1 MIRGKTAEAVRMI
14 RGKTAVGRRVFAGLL
29 PELRGRAFMV
39 AGIEDINL
47 LERLRDRIGD
57 LPDGGDWDEIKKEIA
72 QDLTPFFVDPEAGG
86 EEMGKQIAEADR
98 RAELLVRT
106 HGFQAYAATRYR
118 EQMENRDIQPFWQY
132 KAFGDGRV
140 RDTHRALDGLVFPAG
155 HPFWDDHYPPWEW
168 GCRCIVIGLSP
179 EAVEEI
185 RKEDEGKAPDQ
196 QRVIEGEFLKAV
208 EERKSLPRGPNE
220 VIDLRSPVDKAAD
233 AQGKNM
239 AYRWNPGELKLD
251 LDQIKQRYSPSVWAE
266 FESFA
271 KATDV
276 GDGRSVWEWA
286 QPERA
291 PTSAQKE
298 AMRKAALAWVKAQA
312 AEEAKGKAKSVTMD
326 EVREKFKK
334 AGVANVEL
342 VQPAG
347 KVRWGSKMSLKK
359 AAAHAETILGHYTSL
374 TERFPNMPKSMDTFL
389 AVSGKRGRAHIDG
402 PKPFL
407 STKTQEWTAQK
418 WAPLEDWEKRNG
430 RRWCA
435 ERKGTQVDDN
445 FRHEYAHTLSTPEVV
460 DSWTRIH
467 LKLGVEWFGKNV
479 SEYATTDRFESLA
492 ESFCIC
498 TRTDFVRGSLNA
510 EVEEFIFKTMLRET

>member
-1 MIRGKTAEAVRMI
+1 MI

-57 LPDGGDWDEIKKEIA
+57 LPEGGDWDEIKKDIA
-72 QDLTPFFVDPEAGG
+72 GDLTPFFVDPESGG
-86 EEMGKQIAEADR
+86 EDMAKQIAEADR

-220 VIDLRSPVDKAAD
+220 VIDLRSPVDKA
-233 AQGKNM
+233 M
-239 AYRWNPGELKLD
+239 AYRWNPGELRLD

-266 FESFA
+266 FEAFA

-286 QPERA
+286 TDDTAERTKRVLRLVRAGTVEADRAVRSLVGYGVEEPEARRLVDA
-291 PTSAQKE
+291 ERE
-298 AMRKAALAWVKAQA
+298 AFVKAQGETGA
-312 AEEAKGKAKSVTMD
+312 SKPRKKS
-326 EVREKFKK
+326 
-334 AGVANVEL
+334 
-342 VQPAG
+342 
-347 KVRWGSKMSLKK
+347 
-359 AAAHAETILGHYTSL
+359 
-374 TERFPNMPKSMDTFL
+374 
-389 AVSGKRGRAHIDG
+389 
-402 PKPFL
+402 
-407 STKTQEWTAQK
+407 
-418 WAPLEDWEKRNG
+418 
-430 RRWCA
+430 
-435 ERKGTQVDDN
+435 
-445 FRHEYAHTLSTPEVV
+445 
-460 DSWTRIH
+460 
-467 LKLGVEWFGKNV
+467 
-479 SEYATTDRFESLA
+479 
-492 ESFCIC
+492 
-498 TRTDFVRGSLNA
+498 
-510 EVEEFIFKTMLRET
+510 